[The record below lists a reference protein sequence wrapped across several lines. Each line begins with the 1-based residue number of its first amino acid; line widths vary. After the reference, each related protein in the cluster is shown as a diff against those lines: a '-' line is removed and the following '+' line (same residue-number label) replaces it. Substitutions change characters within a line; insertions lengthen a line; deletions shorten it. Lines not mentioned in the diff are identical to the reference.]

1 MISCSEY
8 DYIEIV
14 CLFRIPIRLVTDSAQ
29 VFEGRAKTTN
39 YDHQRRECIV
49 IDTPCGDIQIPTSTL
64 VSMTAL
70 TDNPHFSEITFQ
82 QIS

>member
-8 DYIEIV
+8 DYIEIA
-14 CLFRIPIRLVTDSAQ
+14 CLYQIPIRLVTESAQ
-29 VFEGRAKTTN
+29 VFEGQAKTTTYN
-39 YDHQRRECIV
+39 EQRKECIV
-49 IDTPCGDIQIPTSTL
+49 IGTQSGDMQIPTETL

-70 TDNPHFSEITFQ
+70 IDNPHFGEIIFQ